1 MIAWREMHWPRPLP
15 ATPLLGLLTRLA
27 SDGSRGPLV
36 WEARAEA
43 GHVRYLL
50 GAADSDLRET
60 SRLLTQFMPG
70 VAVTPLT
77 TPRREADRSGRL
89 RIRQRSL
96 ALNLADTEP
105 MLRALLG
112 ALAAAT
118 GREDV
123 LVVQVV
129 LGGAV
134 PPESVPKSIEDPTL
148 TLWDK
153 LLWGSRPA
161 TGELRTR
168 MRDKLG
174 QYRFRAAVRVG
185 VSAQTPARRMLLVQR
200 VLAAFRQLQ
209 SGGTHVDLVS
219 DRPDTVDA
227 ATIPLRLPLRLTPG
241 EALCFLAWPHGD
253 EDLPGMPALHPR
265 PIAPPAAYREVRERA
280 FAVTTAPG
288 PVRLIGISPEDAF
301 RHTHIL
307 GPTGVGKSTL
317 MQHLIAADIEAGCSV
332 VLIDPKGDLATDV
345 LARIP
350 ERRWAYVVVIDPT
363 RPNPFGINPLATDP
377 DRRGLV
383 ADGLLALVKGLFP
396 AAFGPR
402 TADVLH
408 ASLLTL
414 MQAPDATLVQ
424 LPTLF
429 ADAGFRRRLTARI
442 DDPVGLGSFWEG
454 WEAMSP
460 GQQAAAI
467 GPVMTRLRQFLLRP
481 GLRAVLDQPEPRFAL
496 SEVFTKRRIVIVS
509 LNKGLIGGQSATLLD
524 SLVVGQLWQL
534 SLAQAAL
541 PSDQRQP
548 VSVYLDEAQTFL
560 HLDADLGEALEQSR
574 SLRVAWHLAHQ
585 HRRQMPPE
593 LLAGIDANTRNKIVF
608 TLESADAKA
617 VAAGSDLTP
626 EDFTQLPPYA
636 IYASLLA
643 SGRQT
648 GWFSGRTLPPTETIA
663 DPEAV
668 IRESL
673 ARYGADPR
681 DAADGFTRTG
691 GSSPTRQGPTRGAR
705 HAAHGEAD
713 GDDAEPIGRR
723 PRREPT

>member
-1 MIAWREMHWPRPLP
+1 MITWCELQWPRPLP
-15 ATPLLGLLTRLA
+15 AAPLHGLLTQLA
-27 SDGSRGPLV
+27 SDQRRGPLV

-43 GHVRYLL
+43 GRIRYLV
-50 GAADSDLRET
+50 GADDHDLRET
-60 SRLLTQFMPG
+60 AHLMPQLIPKTS
-70 VAVTPLT
+70 VTPLT
-77 TPRREADRSGRL
+77 TPRAEAERCGRL

-96 ALNLADTEP
+96 ALNLAATEP

-129 LGGAV
+129 LGRAA
-134 PPESVPKSIEDPTL
+134 PPESVPKAIEDPTL
-148 TLWDK
+148 SLWDK
-153 LLWGSRPA
+153 LLRGSRPA
-161 TGELRTR
+161 SGELRSR
-168 MRDKLG
+168 MTDKLG
-174 QYRFRAAVRVG
+174 QYRFRTVVRVG
-185 VSAQTPARRMLLVQR
+185 VSSGHPARRMVLVQR

-219 DRPDTVDA
+219 DRPSTVDD
-227 ATIPLRLPLRLTPG
+227 ATVPLRLPLRLTPA
-241 EALCFLAWPHGD
+241 EAICFLAWPHGD
-253 EDLPGMPALHPR
+253 EDLPGMPAMHPR
-265 PIAPPAAYREVRERA
+265 PIAPPPSYRDVPDRA

-288 PVRLIGISPEDAF
+288 PSRLIGISQEDSV

-317 MQHLIAADIEAGCSV
+317 MQHLIGADIDAGGSV

-350 ERRWAYVVVIDPT
+350 EHRSRDVVVIDPT
-363 RPNPFGINPLATDP
+363 LPRPVGINPLAANP
-377 DRRGLV
+377 DRRGPV
-383 ADGLLALVKGLFP
+383 ADGLLAIVKGLFP
-396 AAFGPR
+396 SAFGPR

-414 MQAPDATLVQ
+414 MAAPGATLVQ
-424 LPTLF
+424 LPALLT
-429 ADAGFRRRLTARI
+429 DPSFRRRLTARI
-442 DDPVGLGSFWEG
+442 DDPVGLGSFWAQ
-454 WEAMSP
+454 WEAMSL
-460 GQQAAAI
+460 GQHAAAI

-481 GLRAVLDQPEPRFAL
+481 GLRAVLDQSEPRFAL

-509 LNKGLIGGQSATLLD
+509 LNKGLLGGQSATLFG

-534 SLAQAAL
+534 ALAQAAL
-541 PSDQRQP
+541 PPERRQP
-548 VSVYLDEAQTFL
+548 VSVYLDEAQHFL

-593 LLAGIDANTRNKIVF
+593 LLAGIEANTRNKIVF

-617 VAAGSDLTP
+617 VAAGSGLTP
-626 EDFTQLPPYA
+626 DDFSQLPPYA
-636 IYASLLA
+636 IYASLL
-643 SGRQT
+643 SGGRQT
-648 GWFSGRTLPPTETIA
+648 GWFSGRTLPPSRATC

-668 IRESL
+668 IRESQ
-673 ARYGADPR
+673 ARYGAEPG
-681 DAADGFTRTG
+681 AIGQHSPAFFTAPGNDGEDMK
-691 GSSPTRQGPTRGAR
+691 
-705 HAAHGEAD
+705 HGND
-713 GDDAEPIGRR
+713 EPIGRIARKR
-723 PRREPT
+723 PA

>member
-1 MIAWREMHWPRPLP
+1 MAWMEVQWPRPLP
-15 ATPLLGLLTRLA
+15 QAPVLGLLTRLA
-27 SDGSRGPLV
+27 SDQGRGPLV

-43 GHVRYLL
+43 GRIRYLL
-50 GAADSDLRET
+50 GATERDQREVA
-60 SRLLTQFMPG
+60 RLLPTMVPDATCTRIES
-70 VAVTPLT
+70 V
-77 TPRREADRSGRL
+77 RREAERCGRL

-96 ALNLADTEP
+96 ALNLEATEP
-105 MLRALLG
+105 MLRALLA
-112 ALAAAT
+112 ALASANAK
-118 GREDV
+118 EDV

-129 LGGAV
+129 LGRAAA
-134 PPESVPKSIEDPTL
+134 PESVSKAIEDPTL

-161 TGELRTR
+161 TGELRSR
-168 MRDKLG
+168 MTDKLG
-174 QYRFRAAVRVG
+174 QYRFRAVVRIG
-185 VSAQTPARRMLLVQR
+185 VSARTPARRMLLVQR

-219 DRPDTVDA
+219 DRPTLIDDA
-227 ATIPLRLPLRLTPG
+227 SVPLRLPLRLTSA
-241 EALCFLAWPHGD
+241 EALCFLAWPTGSD
-253 EDLPGMPALHPR
+253 ELPGMPSLHPR
-265 PIAPPAAYREVRERA
+265 PVAPPATFKAVPERV

-288 PVRLIGISPEDAF
+288 PSCLIGISQEDAF

-317 MQHLIAADIEAGCSV
+317 MLHLIDADIAAGLSV

-350 ERRWAYVVVIDPT
+350 ERRWRDVVVIDPT
-363 RPNPFGINPLATDP
+363 LPHPVGINPLAATEE
-377 DRRGLV
+377 RRGLV
-383 ADGLLALVKGLFP
+383 ADGLLAIVKGLFP
-396 AAFGPR
+396 SAFGPR

-414 MQAPDATLVQ
+414 LAAPGSTLVQ
-424 LPTLF
+424 LPTLLT
-429 ADAGFRRRLTARI
+429 DASFRRKLTARI
-442 DDPVGLGSFWEG
+442 DDPAGLGSFWAQ

-481 GLRAVLDQPEPRFAL
+481 GLRAVLDQPEPKFAL
-496 SEVFTKRRIVIVS
+496 AEVFTQRRIVIVS
-509 LNKGLIGGQSATLLD
+509 LNKGLLGGQSATLLG

-534 SLAQAAL
+534 ALAQAAL
-541 PSDQRQP
+541 PPERRQP
-548 VSVYLDEAQTFL
+548 VSIFLDEAQHFL
-560 HLDADLGEALEQSR
+560 HLDTDLGEALEQSR

-608 TLESADAKA
+608 MLEPADAKA
-617 VAAGSDLTP
+617 VSSGGVLAP

-636 IYASLLA
+636 IYASLL
-643 SGRQT
+643 SGGRQT
-648 GWFSGRTLPPTETIA
+648 GWFSGRTLPPLPAITN
-663 DPEAV
+663 PEAV

-673 ARYGADPR
+673 LRYGADPEVSKHNHR
-681 DAADGFTRTG
+681 PLSTSPEGDFT
-691 GSSPTRQGPTRGAR
+691 
-705 HAAHGEAD
+705 EATTHND
-713 GDDAEPIGRR
+713 EPIGRSTRKR
-723 PRREPT
+723 PK

>member
-1 MIAWREMHWPRPLP
+1 MIAWREVHWPRPLP
-15 ATPLLGLLTRLA
+15 VAPLLGLLTRLA
-27 SDGSRGPLV
+27 SDQGRGPLV

-43 GHVRYLL
+43 GGIRSLL
-50 GAADSDLRET
+50 GAAEPDLRET
-60 SRLLTQFMPG
+60 SRLLTQFVPG
-70 VAVTPLT
+70 VTITPLT
-77 TPRREADRSGRL
+77 TPRQEADRSGRL

-96 ALNLADTEP
+96 SLNLEATEP

-112 ALAAAT
+112 ALASANAKD
-118 GREDV
+118 DV

-129 LGGAV
+129 LGRAV
-134 PPESVPKSIEDPTL
+134 PPESVPRSIEDPTL
-148 TLWDK
+148 SLWDK

-161 TGELRTR
+161 SGDLRSR
-168 MRDKLG
+168 MTSKLG
-174 QYRFRAAVRVG
+174 HYRFCAVVRVG
-185 VSAQTPARRMLLVQR
+185 VSAAHPAQRMVLVQR

-219 DRPDTVDA
+219 DRPPVVDDA
-227 ATIPLRLPLRLTPG
+227 HLPLRLPLRLTPE
-241 EALCFLAWPHGD
+241 EALCFLAWPSGT
-253 EDLPGMPALHPR
+253 EELPGMPSLHPR
-265 PIAPPAAYREVRERA
+265 AIAPPISYREVPERA

-288 PVRLIGISPEDAF
+288 PSRLVGINQEDAF
-301 RHTHIL
+301 RHTHIM

-317 MQHLIAADIEAGCSV
+317 MQHLIAADIKAGLSV

-350 ERRWAYVVVIDPT
+350 ERRWRNVVVIDPT
-363 RPNPFGINPLATDP
+363 RPHPVGVNPLAARP
-377 DRRGLV
+377 ERRALV
-383 ADGLLALVKGLFP
+383 ADGLLAIVKGLFP

-414 MQAPDATLVQ
+414 MAAPGATLVQ
-424 LPTLF
+424 LPALLT
-429 ADAGFRRRLTARI
+429 DAGFRRRLTARI
-442 DDPVGLGSFWEG
+442 DDPVGLGSFWAQ

-481 GLRAVLDQPEPRFAL
+481 GLRAVLDQPEPKFPL
-496 SEVFTKRRIVIVS
+496 TDIFTKRRIVIVS
-509 LNKGLIGGQSATLLD
+509 LNKGLLGGQSATLLG
-524 SLVVGQLWQL
+524 SLVVGQLWQFA
-534 SLAQAAL
+534 LAQVARPPQL
-541 PSDQRQP
+541 RQP

-585 HRRQMPPE
+585 HRRQMPTD

-608 TLESADAKA
+608 TLEGTDAKA
-617 VAAGSDLTP
+617 VAGGSELTP

-636 IYASLLA
+636 IYASLLS

-648 GWFSGRTLPPTETIA
+648 GWFSGRTLPPSPATA
-663 DPEAV
+663 DPDAV

-673 ARYGADPR
+673 ARYGADPVAAAQKPSASTNTAT
-681 DAADGFTRTG
+681 DDPTPPAAD
-691 GSSPTRQGPTRGAR
+691 S
-705 HAAHGEAD
+705 AD
-713 GDDAEPIGRR
+713 FDDEPIGRTAR
-723 PRREPT
+723 KGAA